1 MKLQTT
7 TKDGVRF
14 STAKAFLTPAL
25 SRPNLHILTKATAT
39 KVLLKASE
47 NKL

>member
-25 SRPNLHILTKATAT
+25 KRPNLHILTWARAT
-39 KVLLKASE
+39 KILLKTSGTE
-47 NKL
+47 S